1 MSTQLLKFIINLLL
15 KLLFVV
21 LIIVVGY
28 IAFTVITK
36 GSFPPQTKND
46 TNVTTSANA
55 VILQAIKQVN
65 KQTFIEHYMTI
76 DIQYSEAP
84 AGWIGQLGLKQEMV
98 LLIRGRVPA
107 GFDLQ
112 QLSEQS
118 VWVSADGK
126 KAQLVLPA
134 PTIFNDSVNIDF
146 KNSRVL
152 TVSDLCPDLLC
163 PQGTLEA
170 YNNVVMPEAQAK
182 LIATAQENG
191 ILNQAAISGK
201 AYYEQLLKSL
211 GFTEVQIIIPGYN

>member
-1 MSTQLLKFIINLLL
+1 MSAQLLKFIINLLF

-21 LIIVVGY
+21 LVVVVGY
-28 IAFTVITK
+28 IAFVVIK
-36 GSFPPQTKND
+36 DGSFPQKTQNPTQ
-46 TNVTTSANA
+46 VTTTTNA
-55 VILQAIKQVN
+55 TILQAIKQVN

-76 DIQYSEAP
+76 DVQYSEAP
-84 AGWIGQLGLKQEMV
+84 AGWIGQLGLKQEMLV
-98 LLIRGRVPA
+98 LVRGQVSA

-118 VWVSADGK
+118 VWVSQDGK
-126 KAQLVLPA
+126 KAQLTLPA
-134 PTIFNDSVNIDF
+134 PVIFNDNVNIDF

-182 LIATAQENG
+182 LIAAAQENG
-191 ILNQAAISGK
+191 ILNQAATSGK
-201 AYYEQLLKSL
+201 AYYEQLLRSL
-211 GFTEVQIIIPGYN
+211 GFEEVRVIIPGYD

>member
-1 MSTQLLKFIINLLL
+1 MSTQLLKFIINLLF

-21 LIIVVGY
+21 LIIAVGY
-28 IAFTVITK
+28 IAFTVITE
-36 GSFPPQTKND
+36 GSFPPKPQSNST
-46 TNVTTSANA
+46 VTTNT
-55 VILQAIKQVN
+55 VVLQAIKQVN

-76 DIQYSEAP
+76 DVQYSEAP
-84 AGWIGQLGLKQEMV
+84 AGWIGQLGLKQEMLV
-98 LLIRGRVPA
+98 LIRGRVPA

-118 VWVSADGK
+118 VWVSQDGK
-126 KAQLVLPA
+126 KAQLTLPA
-134 PTIFNDSVNIDF
+134 PIIFNDNVNIDF

-163 PQGTLEA
+163 PQSTLEA

-182 LIATAQENG
+182 LIAAAQENG
-191 ILNQAAISGK
+191 ILNQAAVSGR

-211 GFTEVQIIIPGYN
+211 GFEEVRVVIPGYD